1 MNSSLVITFNSPLIN
16 LDNFGIQDSNTP
28 SVLMNFIYSEFGEG
42 QTLPITGSILQ
53 DIKEAVDYI
62 NINYNPT
69 GRYSVLADYSNT
81 SIEIIDLTG
90 KSLFYGVFNNTGG
103 RVSINV
109 VNQPITPSIKINDVS
124 ISGIVGSECSLF
136 NITTTTSIQ
145 ATEITSPVIQS
156 ISTNPFTV
164 TNISRDL
171 VNDIVISV
179 NDGNSND
186 TESIYVP
193 PINSSFFSVEVV
205 NSPSGGSVSIVPLN
219 NRSPYFTLE
228 YSFDGVNYSN
238 TNTLSSVP
246 QGSYTA
252 YVRDSLGCETSF
264 PFEVTD
270 FEPNV
275 TERSAYFKVSEQ
287 NSLISVKREDVDNIT
302 VFRNPTNTLSFEEE
316 TSINLRN
323 FKQLY
328 SITDGV
334 ITQQYR
340 SNYDNV
346 DVKIVNCEGVE
357 TLLTPIQKT
366 NNFDVTDVRDISLI
380 GVDYEGSE
388 YVGIQYK
395 TGNTYDPI
403 TLSIDGSYNLGSNK
417 PDFMNIDDYIQVE
430 GAGWFKVINV
440 GYYEAIQ
447 TLILQSLVSSFPIPM
462 NQTKR
467 GTAIYDILPYE
478 IYEVSFDTNTLNGDY
493 YITYAAT
500 DSEYINVS
508 ERTEWF
514 NVSDSQRNT
523 YVLDYSNSVNNET
536 NYATGIVNK
545 IHLPYEVRL
554 TLIPNDEQDVYLTD
568 TNAVNIESS
577 YRSFYSL
584 ELKNLP
590 SNMVRKIGII
600 LTNDRLFING
610 MSVLKNGEIEQE
622 RIGVTNTYKLTV
634 QFVRSD
640 YASVSNS
647 SDGSIV
653 LPNSNAIRLTGDNVG
668 ILLTK

>member
-1 MNSSLVITFNSPLIN
+1 MNSSVILNFNNPMQIGDTVAIQDDSGSAVLMYLNYNIVEFTDSITVSGDTDTDIQRTVTFINNSYNPIGRYNVTANYSQKTITILDTVGLSTFTELINNTSGRLTSNINNAVIT
-16 LDNFGIQDSNTP
+16 
-28 SVLMNFIYSEFGEG
+28 
-42 QTLPITGSILQ
+42 
-53 DIKEAVDYI
+53 
-62 NINYNPT
+62 PT
-69 GRYSVLADYSNT
+69 
-81 SIEIIDLTG
+81 IEI
-90 KSLFYGVFNNTGG
+90 NT
-103 RVSINV
+103 
-109 VNQPITPSIKINDVS
+109 VS
-124 ISGIVGSECSLF
+124 ISGVVGSECSLF
-136 NITTTTSIQ
+136 DINITTSVQ
-145 ATEITSPVIQS
+145 ADEITSPVIS
-156 ISTNPFTV
+156 PVTTNPFTV
-164 TNISRDL
+164 NNISRDI
-171 VNDIVISV
+171 VNDVLINV
-179 NDGNSND
+179 NNTTSND
-186 TESIYVP
+186 SISIYVP
-193 PINSSFFSVEVV
+193 PINGSYFSVNVA
-205 NSPSGGSVSIVPLN
+205 NTPSGGTVTVMPINSRP
-219 NRSPYFTLE
+219 PYFTIE
-228 YSFDGVNYSN
+228 YSIDGVNYYN
-238 TNTLSSVP
+238 TNSFSNVP

-287 NSLISVKREDVDNIT
+287 NSLISVRREEVDNIT
-302 VFRNPTNTLSFEEE
+302 VFKNPTNTLSFEEE

-328 SITDGV
+328 TTTDGLL
-334 ITQQYR
+334 TQQYR
-340 SNYDNV
+340 SNYDNAEI
-346 DVKIVNCEGVE
+346 KLINCEGVE
-357 TLLTPIQKT
+357 TSLTPVQKT
-366 NNFDVTDVRDISLI
+366 SNFDVTDVRDASLI
-380 GVDYEGSE
+380 GVSYEGSE
-388 YVGIQYK
+388 YVGVQYK

-403 TLSIDGSYNLGSNK
+403 SLNITGSYNLGSNK
-417 PDFMNIDDYIQVE
+417 PDFMSIDDYIQVQ
-430 GAGWFKVINV
+430 GAGWFKVIDI
-440 GYYEAIQ
+440 GYYEAVQ
-447 TLILQSLVSSFPIPM
+447 TLILQSLVSSFPIAM

-467 GTAIYDILPYE
+467 VTSIYDILPYE
-478 IYEVSFDTNTLNGDY
+478 VYEISFDTNTLSGDY
-493 YITYAAT
+493 YITYNAT
-500 DSEYINVS
+500 DIEYNDVS

-514 NVSDSQRNT
+514 NVSDSQRET

-536 NYATGIVNK
+536 NYSTGIVNK
-545 IHLPYEVRL
+545 IRLPYEVRM

-653 LPNSNAIRLTGDNVG
+653 LPNSNAIRVTGDNVG